1 MVLILNKITLPSCKT
16 DDLLANMDMFPS
28 TIVKRNNKATTL
40 NQWHILHL
48 WPIYLGPNVLCS
60 KES

>member
-16 DDLLANMDMFPS
+16 DDLWANMDMFPS
-28 TIVKRNNKATTL
+28 KIVKGNNKATTL
-40 NQWHILHL
+40 NQWHIIHQ
-48 WPIYLGPNVLCS
+48 WPTYLEPNVLCS